1 MWSHQNRNN
10 KAESRPMANNVTPE
24 QVARWYLST
33 LKTVVEINGGNE
45 ITDDTEILKGFDF
58 PPVSPEMA
66 ATFFQVVSPFVDRKK
81 WGMIRKD
88 AVLMQHIS
96 TKQQIEISGIIKKIA
111 DQDDEI
117 SNIKTSGLTR
127 DEKILAA
134 AKVYIRE
141 L

>member
-1 MWSHQNRNN
+1 
-10 KAESRPMANNVTPE
+10 
-24 QVARWYLST
+24 
-33 LKTVVEINGGNE
+33 
-45 ITDDTEILKGFDF
+45 
-58 PPVSPEMA
+58 
-66 ATFFQVVSPFVDRKK
+66 VVSPFVDRKK

-111 DQDDEI
+111 DQDEEI
-117 SNIKTSGLTR
+117 SNIKVSGLTR